1 VARLSLR
8 GVSFALPLYEVQAGA
23 CDLQWSVLPK
33 MPDTFERPMTKN
45 AGHLNALNA
54 GHLNALIAFLIVD
67 GKNEVTASHFVEF
80 RVSQFNQSGLLINRV
95 HDVLHFS
102 LSMPRRIPLQV
113 LSKAA
118 FRMG

>member
-1 VARLSLR
+1 LSLR

-45 AGHLNALNA
+45 AGHLNAL
-54 GHLNALIAFLIVD
+54 IAFLIVD
-67 GKNEVTASHFVEF
+67 GKNEVTVSHFVEF
-80 RVSQFNQSGLLINRV
+80 RVRQFNQSGLLINRV